1 MNPEEPCPTACAYH
15 VEDLIFCVTCS
26 ECRQLSPGGAGRY
39 QWFSCL
45 HVEACIGRRC
55 DSQTSPRTCAYEHL
69 NPHVMVGECED
80 DIFGCPLWT
89 QGLGPDMWGR
99 LRSSIILACN
109 LQHIRRCLVT
119 LLPRATFDSSST
131 RSHTLS
137 LSGMQPRHTSIAA
150 AGGAQAVC
158 FYDLTLGG

>member
-55 DSQTSPRTCAYEHL
+55 ESHASSCTCGYEQL
-69 NPHVMVGECED
+69 NFHVMVSECED

-89 QGLGPDMWGR
+89 RGLGPDMWGR
-99 LRSSIILACN
+99 LRSIILACK
-109 LQHIRRCLVT
+109 HTRRCLVT
-119 LLPRATFDSSST
+119 LLPRAILTSSST
-131 RSHTLS
+131 HGHISS
-137 LSGMQPRHTSIAA
+137 LPGMQPRHTSIAA